1 MSWFDILKI
10 EKPKGKEDY
19 LTAMSRRMGK
29 EPSTKNLRF
38 GNRKEGSR
46 SSTFKCDLCGKRTH
60 ERNRHESSINSGSNY
75 CKKCAKFR
83 DASSSS

>member
-1 MSWFDILKI
+1 MSWFDIIKI
-10 EKPKGKEDY
+10 KKPKDKEDY

-29 EPSTKNLRF
+29 NPPNNNTRF
-38 GNRKEGSR
+38 GNHGEGTMR
-46 SSTFKCDLCGKRTH
+46 DTFKCDLCGKRTH
-60 ERNRHESSINSGSNY
+60 ARNKHETSINSKSNY